1 MGDYFISD
9 KDLVSTLKY
18 SGVTT
23 FNFTGSGT
31 TGVNVAIVA
40 SSLLNEAGKWKVK
53 SAKVFY
59 GFEQVINASSNGRFG
74 FNCALTRNTS
84 TSGDPNQ
91 STANSYAHKSTQF
104 DVRNYSS
111 PDQVFPALDQSYDS
125 DMTMHGSNVIRGGP
139 GGDTIRIFVKG
150 YRDSTSIIANSAD
163 VYVSWELELE
173 PV

>member
-9 KDLVSTLKY
+9 KDQVSTLKY

-31 TGVNVAIVA
+31 TGINVAIVA
-40 SSLLNEAGKWKVK
+40 SSLLNEAGKWRVK

-59 GFEQVINASSNGRFG
+59 GFEQVVNASYNGVFG
-74 FNCALTRNTS
+74 FNTAITKNTS

-104 DVRNYSS
+104 DVRFYGS
-111 PDQVFPALDQSYDS
+111 PDQVFPRLDQSYDS
-125 DMTMHGSNVIRGGP
+125 DMTMHGDNIIRGGIE
-139 GGDTIRIFVKG
+139 GDTLRLFVKG
-150 YRDSTSIIANSAD
+150 YRDSANIIANTAD